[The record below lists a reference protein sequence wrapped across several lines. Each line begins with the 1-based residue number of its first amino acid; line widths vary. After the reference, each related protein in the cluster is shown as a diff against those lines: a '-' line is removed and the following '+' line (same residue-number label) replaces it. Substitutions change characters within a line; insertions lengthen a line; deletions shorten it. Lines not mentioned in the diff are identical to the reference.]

1 MQNLDHNSYAWQW
14 SERFHERV
22 TINGGNFYSKC
33 QAVKSTVDHKQL
45 FCLCHLYWLKYDV

>member
-33 QAVKSTVDHKQL
+33 QAVSPLLIINNFAAFVLAKV
-45 FCLCHLYWLKYDV
+45 

>member
-33 QAVKSTVDHKQL
+33 QAVQSTVDHKQL
-45 FCLCHLYWLKYDV
+45 FCHCIVLAKV